1 MNKTALQEFYD
12 KYILDFYSFSEN
24 FLMIEAKGGRLVP
37 FVPRPYQRRI
47 IDPIL
52 KAFINKEP
60 VRLLVCKG
68 RQMGVSNTVAAVF
81 FWLMVTNHHMKG
93 KLIADQSKRTD
104 EVFGIYKR
112 FLANLHPDLIPMIE
126 ADNTRE
132 VMFQNPSRDK
142 IKDDPGL
149 DSGMKAETAK
159 DPNAGRAGT
168 ATLAHETEHAY
179 FDYASKID
187 EGLGNS
193 IPLMDG
199 TFSAVVKETT
209 SNGMDGKGGAFY
221 SAWCEADAGESNSVP
236 IFISWTENPEYEWNS
251 DGFKP
256 NELER
261 KMMETHS
268 ELTPR
273 KLMWRRNKLRE
284 YSKDAG
290 ETSGSIYTPEER
302 FRQDY
307 PLSAEESFLS
317 SGNPVFD
324 QDRLKSQIEF
334 LRANP
339 VVKFDVLHFFK
350 DTLLEQYGT
359 CLEVYDIP
367 KDGTPYAIGADIAE
381 GLEHGDA
388 STAFVLDKNLNQVAS
403 FYGKIDPD
411 LFGVLLV
418 ALGKLYNNA
427 LLAPEINNMGY
438 ATLSAIKNANYW
450 NVYERDVR
458 DERTEEIK
466 KKIGWRT
473 TTKNKLDMLAYF
485 QARHRDSEVVIR
497 DALLLKEMRGI
508 TRDATGNV
516 SLNGKDRVVAACIAL
531 QAIKQATLQ
540 QFETQTHNS
549 KGWF

>member
-60 VRLLVCKG
+60 VRLLICKG
-68 RQMGVSNTVAAVF
+68 RQMGISTTVAAVF